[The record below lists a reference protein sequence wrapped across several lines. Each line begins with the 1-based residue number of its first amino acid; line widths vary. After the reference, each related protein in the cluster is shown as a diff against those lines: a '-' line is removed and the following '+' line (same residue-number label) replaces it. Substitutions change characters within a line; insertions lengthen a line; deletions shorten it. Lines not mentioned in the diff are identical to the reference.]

1 MRAVGYRP
9 SAKVADTKR
18 MWTKSI
24 WDNIPWDQIDAGERE
39 GSVFFDDFK
48 NFPDMAAAD
57 AKDTIWATFMTA
69 SGTIKQGAANEHGE
83 AILTLAAADND
94 EGYMATGGDTG
105 GMFKFIKQA
114 TDVPHLIAF
123 ETRIKTST
131 LLGSIFVGFAE
142 EGLVAADGL
151 FDDSGV
157 FTDKDY
163 LGFSAVEA
171 TPTKVDFGHNKESGT
186 DVKVVTGALTLVA
199 DTYVK
204 VGFLYH
210 YKNSAAQQ
218 IKVYFDGV
226 INASFT
232 TKTQIDDA
240 TNFPAGEEMVLFA
253 GVKNVTDIKNLTLD
267 WVRAAM
273 LVLK

>member
-9 SAKVADTKR
+9 SAKVADTGR

-24 WDNIPWDQIDAGERE
+24 WDNIPWDQIEAGERE

-48 NFPDMAAAD
+48 NFPDMGEAD

-69 SGTIKQGAANEHGE
+69 SGTIKQGADSEHGE
-83 AILTLAAADND
+83 VEMTLAAADND

-114 TDVPHLIAF
+114 TAVPHLIAL
-123 ETRIKTST
+123 EVRLKVST
-131 LLGSIFVGFAE
+131 LLGSAFVGFAE
-142 EGLVAADGL
+142 QGLVAADGL
-151 FDDSGV
+151 FSDTGV
-157 FTDKDY
+157 FTNKDY
-163 LGFSAVEA
+163 VGFSVVEA
-171 TPTKVDFGHNKESGT
+171 TPTKLDFGHNKENGT
-186 DVKVVTGALTLVA
+186 DVKVVTGIHTLVA

-204 VGFLYH
+204 VGALYDYRH
-210 YKNSAAQQ
+210 SNAQQ
-218 IKVYFDGV
+218 VKVFKDGV
-226 INASFT
+226 INAAFT

-240 TNFPAGEEMVLFA
+240 TNFPAGEEMVLFL
-253 GVKNVTDIKNLTLD
+253 GVKNVTDIKVLTVD

-273 LVLK
+273 VVLA